1 MHSPGS
7 PMTWPTPVPKF
18 WRPADAEPEAFEPD
32 DERADKRAAIAV
44 VLGGL
49 ALLAVL
55 IAVATAGLAGLLIAL
70 SAAAVLFLLVVAADV
85 PGSPPVRRRRRGTP
99 ITFDE
104 PYPTFKQVSEHLSWA
119 QVSPRHY
126 DLVTRPMLVRLM
138 ANRLADHHGID
149 LQSSPEA
156 ARALVGEDVWWWL
169 DPDREPERSSQ
180 PPGVDVATLG
190 RLVTRLEAL

>member
-1 MHSPGS
+1 
-7 PMTWPTPVPKF
+7 
-18 WRPADAEPEAFEPD
+18 
-32 DERADKRAAIAV
+32 
-44 VLGGL
+44 
-49 ALLAVL
+49 
-55 IAVATAGLAGLLIAL
+55 
-70 SAAAVLFLLVVAADV
+70 
-85 PGSPPVRRRRRGTP
+85 
-99 ITFDE
+99 
-104 PYPTFKQVSEHLSWA
+104 
-119 QVSPRHY
+119 
-126 DLVTRPMLVRLM
+126 MLVRLM